1 MSKSSIQYINERKR
15 KARLAEQR
23 RNAKTNAGGDP
34 LAGLGYVAGKA
45 ALDIGYMA
53 EGITDGISAVG
64 HLLVGDTEG
73 AADQFKNNVMGD
85 LGESLDAWYN
95 PSGAMQFVGDVTA
108 GLAQNSVRLLDLVL
122 PGLGTGLYF
131 AGQTGRGISSAAQQT
146 GEVGLSEVAYGASSA
161 ALDTMVGLFLSGGA
175 SAVKSLGSALGKSG
189 TKALTSVGKSA
200 TKAGFKTILKET
212 AKSAAGEFA
221 EEALSEALDPA
232 LQRITRVNPNAEAA
246 SLSDILYAGA
256 VGAVSG
262 GIMGGGASAI
272 NFASTNKTGR
282 TIRES
287 GQVDNLL
294 RRAELVSTA
303 LDAEREA
310 YDGQSEQTT
319 KGFVQGVQ
327 KRKYRK
333 QSKRTKAHM
342 ENLRASIETYRGLSE
357 DSIANGGGD
366 ALLGEIRNNT
376 YYATVSV
383 AIDGYEQLARS
394 GSEEAILE
402 YLQEINVDGRSYTVE
417 DFRTN
422 RDLIATEYATRMVV
436 EDLQGYERPQEM
448 TEEPYE
454 DEYTPPTPD
463 DTPMDAD
470 ELGEM
475 YEEFMS
481 AESEKDVMYD
491 EDYEDEHTSAI
502 RSEISDMKLSADYA
516 DMAVDAY
523 RVGGTHGLSATVFAH
538 SYATAVRMAEQGAT
552 IESLLK
558 EPMVS
563 RLDDSTLQKAV
574 EMGRKR
580 AGQGNTSTTT
590 KNPSAEGEGE
600 KKNQQ
605 QAQPDTSVKPQF
617 SSKVHLPQSVIQ
629 SGLSSKQE
637 ATVRAAEV
645 LAEVTGVEMYFYTSF
660 KQGEGRAYR
669 DHTGKMVRDAHGKPL
684 SAKGI
689 DGWYAPKEN
698 AIHIDLNGG
707 WDSRGVSLFTLAH
720 EVTHFIK
727 EWSPDKFSTLV
738 DFVLRQHATKDGS
751 KTLSTLYAKKEKMLR
766 DRGLLAGKSDE
777 AVRDLVMEEIVAD
790 SMETVLKDGRVIS
803 DLAKTD
809 KTLWE
814 KIRDFIADMVAKIKR
829 AYKGEVS
836 DHEAGRF
843 MQETLDSLDEMQTL
857 WRDAVLDA
865 GERHKRGDGVSRMNE
880 GNMQVRYTY
889 QGVAED
895 GRKIYESNFPKGTPK
910 SAKSQRILDYIKNV
924 WSKKPIR
931 LVISNGDTSR
941 VIYAQ
946 FDPTI
951 DESQNTPTDASKLA
965 GGNRHGNHTEQR
977 VTLDLADDYY
987 EIASEATYNY
997 SKMETGKTSNP
1008 HQGVIMWHYFVND
1021 IYFAEQ
1027 GSTELVPYT
1036 VTINI
1041 KEKSNGEFVYS
1052 FNAEKES
1059 STRQTLHAD
1068 VNTHKGAN
1076 GELFYDDS
1084 IPHSDPSVNP
1094 KFSLSSETDT
1104 AYMDAVSRGDTEEA
1118 QRMVDEAAKRAG
1130 YTVKAYHGTGADFN
1144 IFSEEYMSE
1153 HNVWGKGYYFGTSRG
1168 IAEDYATWRTQ
1179 KGGTHRIVSALL
1191 KMDHPFI
1198 PYQSS
1203 IGSAEQILDRWFP
1216 DMWQSNRELGV
1227 GYIKGK
1233 MKGDMVSLLQF
1244 IAEHNHLEIR
1254 DVLDTY
1260 GYDSVQSHGEIVVF
1274 SSHQIKSADPV
1285 TYDDHGEVIP
1295 LSERFD
1301 EDSQDIRYSF
1311 AEDPTDTAYMDAVNR
1326 GDTEEAQ
1333 RMVDEAAKR
1342 AGYTVKAYHGSPNM
1356 FNEFSHKLVGTH
1368 GTAEGFGFYFTSSRN
1383 IAEIYG
1389 EKGYVYDVFLSIK
1402 KPLSNS
1408 RITMT
1413 KAQLQRYLLK
1423 LNNAIGIAGEKVDI
1437 LSSFGDTYQFGERQ
1451 VVREAVELLYDGN
1464 DNDVD
1469 LFHEI
1474 MNVSGDRK
1482 TCMEVLRQELGY
1494 DGIIEEQPSWGGDQT
1509 IYVTFHSDQSK
1520 RSDPVTYDDHGEVIP
1535 LSERFDEDSQDIRY
1549 SFAGESSETAD
1560 KSLLTR
1566 AKEMQSN
1573 GVDSESIR
1581 QETGWYQGYD
1591 GKWRYEIDDSETV
1604 FLMGYRDIDHD
1615 STYRLDEVLDAPAL
1629 YEAYPALASY
1639 QIRMVEDMEEGATG
1653 SYNLDTKE
1661 ITLLDRLGEAFD
1673 EDGEAELR
1681 DEMKSVLLHEIQH
1694 AIQDIEGFARGAS
1707 PSYWENSP
1715 YRDES
1720 AARRMS
1726 DIEYELRY
1734 ITQHNPAFA
1743 TLMERA
1749 DKAVAVIDEIEE
1761 RYAQDT
1767 MPDSEVQRMNYAME
1781 RYETLMQEAETTF
1794 GVDLV
1799 RDYVRLK
1806 AEMLDLSHKP
1816 HRTAE
1821 DLYRSTAGEVE
1832 ARDVSNRQG
1841 LTATQRKNTRP
1852 DIDRTDVV
1860 FASSYQ
1866 VSYEFDEKFGR
1877 QLRDWQEGN
1886 GKKNGSYNG
1895 SFFRLGT
1902 TPQILVKHGA
1912 SPGEVIMFEDCL
1924 LKITGLKHSISL
1936 DELAKIPSQLNDP
1949 ILLFRGSVANS
1960 FVALTEIKDKNG
1972 HDVLVIVHINK
1983 KMGRS
1988 VISKIASVYSKTD
2001 DSGSNRIVNYVLQQ
2015 IRQGNLLDASV
2026 KKAPTWFT
2034 ASGLQLPH
2042 AVQTIIDAYNS
2053 SLSQTTPKVN
2063 PKFSLSENSQ
2073 NFADIPPEWE
2083 MPADYESDP
2092 YFSNGMSYADEE
2104 EARLS
2109 SAQESTRVEFTQN
2122 SMNALVKKIMDVA
2135 GLNPQ
2140 GVRRAKIPLMQD
2152 LTALYGRM
2160 ATDSKF
2166 THQDMVRFAKKIAVD
2181 LYARNPGELVIEEGS
2196 SDGDLYRSVLQYF
2209 KEHPFTLSEAQ
2220 KAELAYL
2227 NDGSYG
2233 NYYKRNQGNLKIRN
2247 QGTPLDALWQEIC
2260 DLFPSFFS
2268 PDTNAMDM
2276 AVEVERVTS
2285 MARSRLTERY
2295 DPNAEYADSIISA
2308 TAKAIYD
2315 GYKEVN
2321 VSKRIVIPKDATTV
2335 QSEIQQEVEDGT
2347 LTDRDVM
2354 LYMAETMVRTQADYE
2369 IVQNYREQLEVQ
2381 KARQE
2386 EVDSLRARVEAL
2398 QNTLYTDPD
2407 PAKRSEAAKALSGL
2421 YQEISALTEDIA
2433 TLDRELARIEGMKA
2447 IRNLM
2452 LRERKNAREFFREQ
2466 FTRRERINTEKRQMT
2481 ELGVKTRRVIGR
2493 LHTMFFNATKTRH
2506 VPADLRDLVEQALNM
2521 ELADFATLRKNL
2533 RKMAELEA
2541 DIEALEKKPTLTSKE
2556 QYRLDKLLEEYAELA
2571 GLVISPQKQAQAL
2584 FKAFKKYQA
2593 DAKAKNHRGFDE
2605 DMMEFLEEQ
2614 MDAMEDKP
2622 LSEMSIASQQ
2632 AVWSFYKELYH
2643 QINTY
2648 NKLFTDE
2655 RNATLEGEARSIMQE
2670 MMETKAPAWVTP
2682 KKGEPAVISSMRK
2695 YLWALL
2701 KPVNFFDMLGSKT
2714 FTKAFMDLHRGMG
2727 VYARDAEEARL
2738 KFAEL
2743 SKKHGFEG
2751 WDLNQRFEVE
2761 TSNGKRVKISLGQIM
2776 SIYAYSRREQALDH
2790 LEFGGFTFAP
2800 NATYKGKYGDEGA
2813 IKRFAKE
2820 LDLAI
2825 NDAERYTLDA
2835 PALGKII
2842 SRLTEEQKAF
2852 VEAMQ
2857 DYLSV
2862 DMARKG
2868 NMVSRALYDMDLFG
2882 EEYYFPI
2889 RSAKE
2894 YIDSETGKVGDPKV
2908 KNKGMTQRVKP
2919 GADNP
2924 LILGDFM
2931 EVWTG
2936 HITDMAL
2943 YHGMVLPMENLNRL
2957 LNYRPGMTFDEEG
2970 NPQQSDIDKFSTMK
2984 ELIRAKYGIEA
2995 VSYIEQLLRDLNGG
3009 VRSGAPMGLV
3019 DKGLS
3024 LFKKSAVMASASVV
3038 IQQPSSIARAMALID
3053 SKYFAHLAGFNFKD
3067 SRGMWDELKKYAP
3080 VAIIKEMGGFD
3091 TGVGQTTADYIMA
3104 REYNGVKKKLGAL
3117 KNDPAYRDS
3126 VLGYGA
3132 AKADQMAWLHLWEAV
3147 KLETADRH
3155 RGMDVKSEE
3164 FLKLAGERF
3173 EEVIIRT
3180 QVYDSTLSRSG
3191 MMRSKDTGWKMVTAF
3206 MAEPTTVA
3214 NMLTSGF
3221 VALQRGDKKGFRRTV
3236 ASVSAALVL
3245 NAVLASIVYA
3255 ARDDD
3260 EEKNYGEKYVSTLV
3274 EETADAFN
3282 PLATLPYVKDI
3293 MSLVQ
3298 GYEVERSDMAV
3309 YADLI
3314 NTINGMG
3321 SSEKSWMEKSVDL
3334 GANIGTLFGL
3344 PTRNIQRDA
3353 RGIYN
3358 VLSNAGG
3365 DGSTS
3370 RGMSVAVQE
3379 SLRSMVPFGKVF
3391 GIKTDI
3397 SNGYQLYDA
3406 MVSGDTAHESRVLS
3420 RFETKSAANTALRT
3434 ALRDKDARIRRAA
3447 QARYEGDMATYST
3460 LVREVKT
3467 EGIFS
3472 QDMIVSAINAEM
3484 NAIKKDYESGAED
3497 NADPDATPEEVV
3509 EGSVYA
3515 VSDLNSQL
3523 DAGDFTE
3530 AKAILV
3536 DMVNARMAQGK
3547 TKKQAQALVKSGIT
3561 RYWKEKYLTAY
3572 KAKNTAECKRI
3583 RTLLKQTGL
3592 YGTASEILEVTQSWV
3607 KS

>member
-1 MSKSSIQYINERKR
+1 M
-15 KARLAEQR
+15 
-23 RNAKTNAGGDP
+23 
-34 LAGLGYVAGKA
+34 
-45 ALDIGYMA
+45 
-53 EGITDGISAVG
+53 
-64 HLLVGDTEG
+64 
-73 AADQFKNNVMGD
+73 
-85 LGESLDAWYN
+85 
-95 PSGAMQFVGDVTA
+95 
-108 GLAQNSVRLLDLVL
+108 
-122 PGLGTGLYF
+122 
-131 AGQTGRGISSAAQQT
+131 
-146 GEVGLSEVAYGASSA
+146 
-161 ALDTMVGLFLSGGA
+161 
-175 SAVKSLGSALGKSG
+175 
-189 TKALTSVGKSA
+189 
-200 TKAGFKTILKET
+200 
-212 AKSAAGEFA
+212 
-221 EEALSEALDPA
+221 
-232 LQRITRVNPNAEAA
+232 
-246 SLSDILYAGA
+246 
-256 VGAVSG
+256 
-262 GIMGGGASAI
+262 
-272 NFASTNKTGR
+272 
-282 TIRES
+282 
-287 GQVDNLL
+287 
-294 RRAELVSTA
+294 
-303 LDAEREA
+303 
-310 YDGQSEQTT
+310 
-319 KGFVQGVQ
+319 
-327 KRKYRK
+327 
-333 QSKRTKAHM
+333 
-342 ENLRASIETYRGLSE
+342 
-357 DSIANGGGD
+357 
-366 ALLGEIRNNT
+366 
-376 YYATVSV
+376 
-383 AIDGYEQLARS
+383 
-394 GSEEAILE
+394 
-402 YLQEINVDGRSYTVE
+402 
-417 DFRTN
+417 
-422 RDLIATEYATRMVV
+422 
-436 EDLQGYERPQEM
+436 
-448 TEEPYE
+448 
-454 DEYTPPTPD
+454 
-463 DTPMDAD
+463 
-470 ELGEM
+470 GEM
-475 YEEFMS
+475 YEDFMS

-502 RSEISDMKLSADYA
+502 RSEIAEMKLSADYA

-523 RVGGTHGLSATVFAH
+523 RVGDTHGLSATVFAH

-580 AGQGNTSTTT
+580 AEPQKTNTGKSQVDTETQARREVRATTT
-590 KNPSAEGEGE
+590 QGYGTNHAQEVVLVEEAKKQKIPKKAIPAMLQSFRQGTNLTPKQFAKAWAQAIHFYGRYGISQNHIPPNTALALLTPAQRNTALAYAQAITEVDREARQTTADAKKAPRVKRGAESGVVRVE
-600 KKNQQ
+600 KGMIIRN
-605 QAQPDTSVKPQF
+605 
-617 SSKVHLPQSVIQ
+617 
-629 SGLSSKQE
+629 LSDDQYAAYK
-637 ATVRAAEV
+637 AAEIIAGATGTDV
-645 LAEVTGVEMYFYTSF
+645 MFHQTLGKVGGKQAYGYYDMGTGVLHININAM
-660 KQGEGRAYR
+660 R
-669 DHTGKMVRDAHGKPL
+669 DGK
-684 SAKGI
+684 
-689 DGWYAPKEN
+689 
-698 AIHIDLNGG
+698 HIALY
-707 WDSRGVSLFTLAH
+707 TLAH
-720 EVTHFIK
+720 EVTHYVR
-727 EWSPDKFSTLV
+727 EWSPAKFDALA
-738 DFVLRQHATKDGS
+738 DFVMERLGVDAQTAIMEKLSVLRSAGLIDGS
-751 KTLSTLYAKKEKMLR
+751 MTIQDAY
-766 DRGLLAGKSDE
+766 DLAYEEVIADG
-777 AVRDLVMEEIVAD
+777 MEGVLAD
-790 SMETVLKDGRVIS
+790 GTVLEA
-803 DLAKTD
+803 LAKHD

-814 KIRDFIADMVAKIKR
+814 KIKAWISNVISKIKK
-829 AYKGEVS
+829 AYGDLSHTSKTAQVL
-836 DHEAGRF
+836 A
-843 MQETLDSLDEMQTL
+843 ETMESLESMEQL
-857 WRDAVLDA
+857 FYEAVLDA
-865 GERHKRGDGVSRMNE
+865 GERRRTAQESEKVARDRR
-880 GNMQVRYTY
+880 RYDI
-889 QGVAED
+889 VALD
-895 GRKIYESNFPKGTPK
+895 NGQMYVHASRKIISGTNVNLWRSQITQFFKELLDGKPSLDIPTFEGDVLTISMKETASKARDNYRVDAGNRVQMTDAEFLVKLHAESH
-910 SAKSQRILDYIKNV
+910 
-924 WSKKPIR
+924 
-931 LVISNGDTSR
+931 
-941 VIYAQ
+941 
-946 FDPTI
+946 I
-951 DESQNTPTDASKLA
+951 DELAEVAKRENRPVVTDSK
-965 GGNRHGNHTEQR
+965 NHSFAPDGFTYR
-977 VTLDLADDYY
+977 TVYFRDFDGKYY
-987 EIASEATYNY
+987 KIRISIGHDGSIATIYNV
-997 SKMETGKTSNP
+997 G
-1008 HQGVIMWHYFVND
+1008 Q
-1021 IYFAEQ
+1021 
-1027 GSTELVPYT
+1027 
-1036 VTINI
+1036 I
-1041 KEKSNGEFVYS
+1041 KEDVLPAANIIAAVGSKGPWST
-1052 FNAEKES
+1052 S
-1059 STRQTLHAD
+1059 S
-1068 VNTHKGAN
+1068 KG
-1076 GELFYDDS
+1076 S
-1084 IPHSDPSVNP
+1084 IPHSDPSVKP
-1094 KFSLSSETDT
+1094 KFSLSSEIDT

-1130 YTVKAYHGTGADFN
+1130 YVVAASHYTDATFTEFDSRKIGTSQDDGYFGKGFYFTSMNGFGKGFGRNEMKSYLLVRNPLYISELGYQERSELFEYATEHPSETELDNGFEIREEDGEVVVYNPSFGKNFGVRDFGSDSLHRGYFGALFSDAISEWAQQN
-1144 IFSEEYMSE
+1144 GYDAIFSEKPT
-1153 HNVWGKGYYFGTSRG
+1153 NN
-1168 IAEDYATWRTQ
+1168 
-1179 KGGTHRIVSALL
+1179 GGVR
-1191 KMDHPFI
+1191 
-1198 PYQSS
+1198 
-1203 IGSAEQILDRWFP
+1203 
-1216 DMWQSNRELGV
+1216 
-1227 GYIKGK
+1227 
-1233 MKGDMVSLLQF
+1233 
-1244 IAEHNHLEIR
+1244 
-1254 DVLDTY
+1254 
-1260 GYDSVQSHGEIVVF
+1260 EIVIF
-1274 SSHQIKSADPV
+1274 DNRRIKSADPV

-1591 GKWRYEIDDSETV
+1591 GKWRYEINDREMQVVSEP
-1604 FLMGYRDIDHD
+1604 
-1615 STYRLDEVLDAPAL
+1615 LDAGTLEELIIHDAL
-1629 YEAYPALASY
+1629 FEAYPQL
-1639 QIRMVEDMEEGATG
+1639 RGVWVFFGELEDNTMGQ
-1653 SYNLDTKE
+1653 YNGRYFVLSSDLKNNTEKLKN
-1661 ITLLDRLGEAFD
+1661 TLI
-1673 EDGEAELR
+1673 
-1681 DEMKSVLLHEIQH
+1681 HEIQH
-1694 AIQDIEGFARGAS
+1694 AIQHIESFASGS
-1707 PSYWENSP
+1707 NVSYWENAGRRHTPDVERRLKELNRQWIDMMNHHPQFMDDVFEADEIAREIIRLDSKVGYHTEQENLHILQLMEEYDELMDKLRGKYGDQLVSDYVLMQSEVDELERKP
-1715 YRDES
+1715 YRS
-1720 AARRMS
+1720 PR
-1726 DIEYELRY
+1726 ELY
-1734 ITQHNPAFA
+1734 
-1743 TLMERA
+1743 
-1749 DKAVAVIDEIEE
+1749 
-1761 RYAQDT
+1761 YA
-1767 MPDSEVQRMNYAME
+1767 
-1781 RYETLMQEAETTF
+1781 
-1794 GVDLV
+1794 
-1799 RDYVRLK
+1799 
-1806 AEMLDLSHKP
+1806 
-1816 HRTAE
+1816 
-1821 DLYRSTAGEVE
+1821 TAGEVE